1 MDNLTI
7 IDIARLAGV
16 SVSTVSRVLNRHP
29 DVSAKTS
36 QKVMAV
42 IDEHS
47 YIPND
52 SARNLKRESMKAVA
66 VVVKGFS
73 NPFFTAMLGIIAQE
87 LEVNGYIMLLAQVE
101 TTQDEVAAAVR
112 LCKEKK
118 PRGVIFMGGNFQHTR
133 GQLAR
138 LDVPFVMLTMTMH
151 GDADREGFSSI
162 TIDDFAAGRTL
173 ARRIIESGH
182 TQLAA
187 IGSSADDISI
197 SRLRIDGFCRE
208 AEERGCPVPE
218 AGIAY
223 AGEFSYKAGY
233 EAAKALLQSASFT
246 CLFCISDILAF
257 GAMRAIHDAG
267 LSVPKDISVVGFD
280 GLEEGRYF
288 VPSLATMKQPDAAMA
303 YESVRVLLNHIRS
316 GAPHQHKL
324 FDAVFSE
331 GESFRVR

>member
-42 IDEHS
+42 IDEHN
-47 YIPND
+47 YVPND
-52 SARNLKRESMKAVA
+52 SARSLKRESLKAVA
-66 VVVKGFS
+66 VIVKGFS
-73 NPFFTAMLGIIAQE
+73 NPFFTVMLGIIAKE
-87 LEVNGYIMLLAQVE
+87 LELNNYIMLLSQVE
-101 TTQDEVAAAVR
+101 TNQDEVAAAVR

-118 PRGVIFMGGNFQHTR
+118 PRGVIFMGGNFQHAK

-138 LDVPFVMLTMTMH
+138 LDVPFVMLTITMH
-151 GDADREGFSSI
+151 GDVSREDFSSI
-162 TIDDFAAGRTL
+162 TIDDYAAGYSV
-173 ARRIIESGH
+173 AKRIIESGH
-182 TQLAA
+182 GSLAA

-197 SRLRIDGFCRE
+197 GRLRIEGFRRAAMDAGFPVSE
-208 AEERGCPVPE
+208 AHV
-218 AGIAY
+218 AY
-223 AGEFSYKAGY
+223 AGEFSYEAGC
-233 EAAKALLQSASFT
+233 EAAKALLQRAKFT

-267 LSVPKDISVVGFD
+267 LSVPGDISVVGFD

-288 VPSLATMKQPDAAMA
+288 VPSLATMKQPDAEMA
-303 YESVRVLLNHIRS
+303 YESVHVLLNHIRS
-316 GAPHQHKL
+316 RAPHQHKL
-324 FDAVFSE
+324 FDAVFFE
-331 GESFRVR
+331 GESFTGR